1 MWRLTRLDILPVGK
15 VTGIRDDALTRKEPV
30 FTWAA
35 TEGVARTHAEGA
47 DAVGVP
53 EGDDAEA
60 GEHGDAG
67 VRALDLAHEAAD
79 GGEDVLFVDAELARL
94 LEVVGE
100 SKKTKSLSN
109 FSP

>member
-15 VTGIRDDALTRKEPV
+15 VTGIRDDALTCKEPV
-30 FTWAA
+30 FAWAA
-35 TEGVARTHAEGA
+35 TEGVARAHAEGA
-47 DAVGVP
+47 DAVGVA

-67 VRALDLAHEAAD
+67 VRALDLSHEAAD
-79 GGEDVLFVDAELARL
+79 GGEDVLLVDANLARL

-100 SKKTKSLSN
+100 DVEEEL
-109 FSP
+109 